1 MLSLRCWGLADWGHQ
16 AKAGSHGVLFGP
28 PPPSL
33 LVLPQR
39 KHSVFHLGVKSL
51 TLANGVRTDC
61 IERSPRKTT
70 LVAIAQRALR
80 KPQSLTKLA
89 RHSRRSSPL
98 LTDEDFETSGPVHSE
113 SHVWEEKKMGFALTR
128 SDSQRHTLTT
138 VPCGDPNP
146 HLLSCP
152 PTRAV
157 TSLVTLL
164 IWSSDFC
171 EPLFPL
177 LMLFLST
184 AWGLIWVGTRIK
196 NDVGCC
202 IFRGIYIFLQK
213 KSRSVYIYLSPHI
226 AE

>member
-1 MLSLRCWGLADWGHQ
+1 MADWGHQ
-16 AKAGSHGVLFGP
+16 AKAGPHGVLFGP

-113 SHVWEEKKMGFALTR
+113 SHVREEKKMGFALTR

-152 PTRAV
+152 GC
-157 TSLVTLL
+157 L
-164 IWSSDFC
+164 ILRC
-171 EPLFPL
+171 KPPLTPPHC
-177 LMLFLST
+177 LFL
-184 AWGLIWVGTRIK
+184 WRL
-196 NDVGCC
+196 
-202 IFRGIYIFLQK
+202 LQ
-213 KSRSVYIYLSPHI
+213 
-226 AE
+226 A